1 MNRTPEK
8 IEIGGERQDVVRN
21 IWRKQ
26 IECEERVT
34 FWKRMLEWGVGV
46 RELEHMGDD
55 LKEKFRSAS
64 MKEGKSEREVIMLIM
79 SLKLRDEKRHQ
90 KELIAERNRQKEK
103 WKEELGSVRQYNKS
117 LSKLNREA
125 RRYRK
130 HEKLKYKKKA
140 EHLKN
145 IKTDEKE
152 KLLEVCPAEIPSIK
166 NV

>member
-1 MNRTPEK
+1 M
-8 IEIGGERQDVVRN
+8 
-21 IWRKQ
+21 
-26 IECEERVT
+26 
-34 FWKRMLEWGVGV
+34 GV

-64 MKEGKSEREVIMLIM
+64 MKKGKSEREVIMLIM

-90 KELIAERNRQKEK
+90 KELKAERNRQKEK

-130 HEKLKYKKKA
+130 QT
-140 EHLKN
+140 
-145 IKTDEKE
+145 KTNKR
-152 KLLEVCPAEIPSIK
+152 EIQ
-166 NV
+166 